1 MSKVLRETIPI
12 RTEMSLPGFSADK
25 AAGPGIDEIRRK
37 RIAIP
42 PVLLIVSP
50 WMTWRIGMELLY
62 SSILEITTKGPGLS
76 VVADQ
81 ATRWSTFTD
90 RDSTGISSPA
100 W

>member
-1 MSKVLRETIPI
+1 MSKVLRETIPM
-12 RTEMSLPGFSADK
+12 RTGMSLPGLSADK
-25 AAGPGIDEIRRK
+25 AAGPNVDEIK
-37 RIAIP
+37 RNRISLH

-50 WMTWRIGMELLY
+50 WMIRRIGMELLY
-62 SSILEITTKGPGLS
+62 STTLEITTKGPGLS
-76 VVADQ
+76 VVAHQ

>member
-1 MSKVLRETIPI
+1 MSKVLRETIPM
-12 RTEMSLPGFSADK
+12 RTEMSLPGLSADK
-25 AAGPGIDEIRRK
+25 AAGPNVDEIK
-37 RIAIP
+37 RNRISIH

-50 WMTWRIGMELLY
+50 WMTWHGTSY

-76 VVADQ
+76 VVAHQ